1 MTTWYGPGFGIGTS
15 WIVTLGPLATTASF
29 IVWVDMFRIWDAI
42 GVSLL
47 LAVAF
52 NDESIVSDCVLYV
65 YHVL

>member
-1 MTTWYGPGFGIGTS
+1 
-15 WIVTLGPLATTASF
+15 
-29 IVWVDMFRIWDAI
+29 MFRVWDAI